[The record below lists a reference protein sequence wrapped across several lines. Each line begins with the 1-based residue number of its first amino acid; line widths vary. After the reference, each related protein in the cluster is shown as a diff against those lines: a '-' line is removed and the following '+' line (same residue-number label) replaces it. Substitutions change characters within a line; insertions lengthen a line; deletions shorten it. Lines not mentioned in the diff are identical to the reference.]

1 MVSAALGSRSSEIWE
16 NVERGKKRQS
26 GDLAPLG
33 EIKMYDGDVTGS
45 ARICASPE
53 SLFPS
58 TARDLAG
65 TTQCSSSKTENIWEK
80 KNFSLN
86 VLCLVVSNSQI

>member
-1 MVSAALGSRSSEIWE
+1 MGECR
-16 NVERGKKRQS
+16 ERKKWQS

-65 TTQCSSSKTENIWEK
+65 TTQCSFSKTENIWDK
-80 KNFSLN
+80 KKILTELSL
-86 VLCLVVSNSQI
+86 SGGF